1 MNKYYVSRD
10 NLFGVYFE
18 RENDDEA
25 MRTAENI
32 AKLKGWD
39 KVAKHWRV
47 RNLTTHRGVMSVSY
61 CRMKEIPWL

>member
-10 NLFGVYFE
+10 NVFGVYFE

-25 MRTAENI
+25 MLVAENI

-47 RNLTTHRGVMSVSY
+47 RNLTEHRGVMSVNY
-61 CRMKEIPWL
+61 QR